1 MKNKN
6 ENTSKTYGTK
16 ATVAQIFATIA
27 QSFLLI
33 GLGMELGMPVIV
45 IQQLYQN
52 SDSEFSLTLT
62 EISWYG
68 SLLCI
73 FHPAGSVLSGLLQER
88 FGRKRCMIIANFPS
102 IFGWILL
109 YYTHSV
115 VSLYAST
122 VMMGLSI
129 GFSEAPIFSYVGEIT
144 EPRLRGAMASLT
156 STAPMFGGSFLFTLG
171 YFFEW
176 RTVALL
182 STLCPIT
189 SICVVMLIPESPICL
204 VSKGEN
210 EKAEKALCWLRGWV
224 KPEVVKMEYLELV
237 RYNEVSGTQRLARDA
252 NHKNLFSKL
261 AQFKE
266 PSVYRPLRLII
277 FYFFTSIIMGS
288 IPWKPF
294 IGKIMT
300 EVGLLN
306 NQSLLLVVFAVLQNI
321 SCMIV
326 VSAVHYLGK
335 RFLTNLTFSV
345 NTLLMFLFGIYII
358 AMKNNYICSTPWI
371 PITILC
377 GISFFG
383 AAIIILPWM
392 LLSEVFPNKSRG
404 IATGLTAGLT
414 YLQIFILTKSYL
426 TVETLLTLEYTMVF
440 FGCFGIL
447 GSLYFYFYLPETE
460 NKTLLEIEESFT

>member
-1 MKNKN
+1 MKNEN

-16 ATVAQIFATIA
+16 ATVAQFFATIA

-33 GLGMELGMPVIV
+33 GLGMEIGMPVIV

-73 FHPAGSVLSGLLQER
+73 FHPVGSVLSGFLLER

-109 YYTHSV
+109 YNTHSV

-122 VMMGLSI
+122 VLMGLSI

-156 STAPMFGGSFLFTLG
+156 STAPTFGVLILFTLG

-176 RTVALL
+176 QTAALL

-189 SICVVMLIPESPICL
+189 SICLVMLIPESPIWL
-204 VSKGEN
+204 VAKGKN
-210 EKAEKALCWLRGWV
+210 EKAKKALCWLRGWV
-224 KPEVVKMEYLELV
+224 KPEVVKMEYLELLQ
-237 RYNEVSGTQRLARDA
+237 YNEVSGTQRLTRDV

-277 FYFFTSIIMGS
+277 FYFFTSIIISG
-288 IPWKPF
+288 ILWRPF

-306 NQSLLLVVFAVLQNI
+306 NQSLLLVVFAVLQNS

-326 VSAVHYLGK
+326 VSTVHYLGK

-358 AMKNNYICSTPWI
+358 AIRNNYIYSTPWI

-377 GISFFG
+377 GIYFFG
-383 AAIIILPWM
+383 AAIVILPWM
-392 LLSEVFPNKSRG
+392 LLSEVFPNK
-404 IATGLTAGLT
+404 
-414 YLQIFILTKSYL
+414 
-426 TVETLLTLEYTMVF
+426 
-440 FGCFGIL
+440 
-447 GSLYFYFYLPETE
+447 
-460 NKTLLEIEESFT
+460 

>member
-189 SICVVMLIPESPICL
+189 SICVVMLIPESPIWL

-392 LLSEVFPNKSRG
+392 LLSEVFPNK
-404 IATGLTAGLT
+404 
-414 YLQIFILTKSYL
+414 
-426 TVETLLTLEYTMVF
+426 
-440 FGCFGIL
+440 
-447 GSLYFYFYLPETE
+447 
-460 NKTLLEIEESFT
+460 